1 MKDTEKNIVKTLV
14 IHGQSIEKLQKR
26 IEKLEKQAK
35 NFESNLEL
43 ILKELIRSGCL
54 NIGDRRKPLKRTVAT
69 LDALIQVLHKK
80 GQINKKQLIGEI
92 KKLRQQKNADDDND
106 EE

>member
-1 MKDTEKNIVKTLV
+1 MKNPDKNIIKTLV
-14 IHGQSIEKLQKR
+14 IYGQNIEKLQKR

-54 NIGDRRKPLKRTVAT
+54 NIGDRRKPLKRTTAT
-69 LDALIQVLHKK
+69 LEALIQVLHKK

-92 KKLRQQKNADDDND
+92 KKLRQQKLADEHDK
-106 EE
+106 E